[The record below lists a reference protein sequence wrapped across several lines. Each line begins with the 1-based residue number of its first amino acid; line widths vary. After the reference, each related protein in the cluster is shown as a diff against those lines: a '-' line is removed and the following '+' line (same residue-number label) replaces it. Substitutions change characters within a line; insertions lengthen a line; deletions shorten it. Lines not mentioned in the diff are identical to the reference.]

1 MLQSIKGTGVQV
13 NVLQVDKRPRVLD
26 LFCGTGSWD
35 GPFRKL
41 GWEVHTLDIN
51 PKFQPTICCDL
62 LDWDFEKFKPGHFD
76 VIVASPHVNCFLTPI
91 NTNRMVFILAIVWY
105 CKLSGSSS
113 IYDLR
118 YGSLKIPEWEI
129 WHAVHTCSTSPTQT
143 LTTVNFV
150 NGVTKSRH
158 VFGEVHIC

>member
-1 MLQSIKGTGVQV
+1 MFQTIKVTGVQV

-62 LDWDFEKFKPGHFD
+62 LDWDFEKFKPGHFE
-76 VIVASPHVNCFLTPI
+76 VIVASPPCQLF
-91 NTNRMVFILAIVWY
+91 
-105 CKLSGSSS
+105 S
-113 IYDLR
+113 
-118 YGSLKIPEWEI
+118 
-129 WHAVHTCSTSPTQT
+129 HANQHKPDGLHIGDCLVLQT
-143 LTTVNFV
+143 LRIIKHLRPKVWLLENPRMGDLARRAYMQHIPHAFLASTGDGCRVN
-150 NGVTKSRH
+150 SM
-158 VFGEVHIC
+158 C